1 MSISISKVANLVDGQ
16 LVLPTTNTV
25 ELKITS
31 ASTLETATGGAIT
44 LVDSVE
50 RLPSLTQSEAA
61 AAIVPTGA

>member
-1 MSISISKVANLVDGQ
+1 MSISISKVAHLVDGQ

-44 LVDSVE
+44 LVD
-50 RLPSLTQSEAA
+50 
-61 AAIVPTGA
+61 